1 MRGAHIDL
9 PQDDILPPPAENVTD
24 DIGEELHNAAEM
36 RLPTPTSF
44 QTTKTGFQKFES
56 KLRSRI
62 FRQQQYLEVIW
73 NHALGL
79 GAYYQQTVAAHE
91 DVPWPRDHNQIVNRP
106 DAGSVANWKQTGS
119 CLAANS

>member
-1 MRGAHIDL
+1 MKHPKAFYGVYCGQQGDSTSATEMPMRGAHIDL

-62 FRQQQYLEVIW
+62 FRQQQYLEVI
-73 NHALGL
+73 
-79 GAYYQQTVAAHE
+79 
-91 DVPWPRDHNQIVNRP
+91 
-106 DAGSVANWKQTGS
+106 
-119 CLAANS
+119 